1 MSSGHAAF
9 VGLGSNLSDPR
20 KQVLD
25 AIEALAGLPRTKV
38 RARSSLYRSTP
49 IGYLEQPDFINAVVQ
64 LETMLSP
71 HSLLDELLVLEA
83 KRGRTRE
90 FRNAPRTLDLDVLLY
105 DDLRYH
111 EHHLAIPHPQM
122 HLRAFVLRPLLE
134 LAPDVFIPGVG
145 RAAEALLACEQQQ
158 LERVEDATG

>member
-1 MSSGHAAF
+1 
-9 VGLGSNLSDPR
+9 
-20 KQVLD
+20 
-25 AIEALAGLPRTKV
+25 
-38 RARSSLYRSTP
+38 
-49 IGYLEQPDFINAVVQ
+49 
-64 LETMLSP
+64 MLSP
-71 HSLLDELLVLEA
+71 RGLLDELLVLEA